1 MSYRVHSKRAQLSLF
16 SNDDIPQEIIK
27 PEPMSK
33 CPHHRRFRIM
43 MKRSHG
49 NTKSKSKLKT

>member
-16 SNDDIPQEIIK
+16 KDDDLPKEIIK

-33 CPHHRRFRIM
+33 NPDHIRFRKM
-43 MKRSHG
+43 LRRW
-49 NTKSKSKLKT
+49 NTKNKPKI

>member
-16 SNDDIPQEIIK
+16 KDDDLPKEIIK

-33 CPHHRRFRIM
+33 NPDYIRFRKM
-43 MKRSHG
+43 VRKVW
-49 NTKSKSKLKT
+49 NTKNKPKI